1 VHEVQVRPSAAEAA
15 AVRLGDHRAAL
26 VQSHRGVPRSAHR
39 RGTVIVVG
47 LVLLAGLLVGMWW
60 LIPVAPQ
67 PAAVVGPSDV
77 VSTSSTVVPA
87 SEERETPSGSPS
99 SFPDEDIPQRVASAT
114 LSEQIDQGDSHGS

>member
-1 VHEVQVRPSAAEAA
+1 
-15 AVRLGDHRAAL
+15 
-26 VQSHRGVPRSAHR
+26 
-39 RGTVIVVG
+39 VVG

>member
-1 VHEVQVRPSAAEAA
+1 M
-15 AVRLGDHRAAL
+15 RLGLHKAAL

-47 LVLLAGLLVGMWW
+47 LFLLSLLLVGMWW

-77 VSTSSTVVPA
+77 VPSSSTVVPA
-87 SEERETPSGSPS
+87 SEETPSSGSPS